1 MQIFDP
7 SITGSLLATGS
18 ITFVGNMVLTGS
30 LTASLGLE
38 GTASYAL
45 SASNALTASF
55 ASSGNGFFSGSF
67 SGSFQGNGSALT
79 GVVASASPAG
89 PDTSIQF
96 NDGGTTAGSADL
108 TFNNTTNKLTLT
120 GSLHVTGSVDATIF
134 TNTTKISGSA
144 SGAAGKYITTQF
156 LGSDVTNGTIT
167 LATAMTTTGVGPG
180 LYQFKY
186 VIRYQSAAT
195 GNGIGIAVDHTQ
207 ATNYFV
213 STLWHTTTGTTAA
226 TGVADQVVSTLTGQ
240 LVEGKSER
248 VKGTVSSTTTGVD
261 TANADMLS
269 IMEGL
274 IDISTSGDLIL
285 EFRSEAAGTNV
296 VIKSGTSLI
305 LTKMS

>member
-108 TFNNTTNKLTLT
+108 TFNNTTNQLTLT
-120 GSLHVTGSVDATIF
+120 GSLNITGSVDATIF

-156 LGSDVTNGTIT
+156 LGSDATNSTTT

-195 GNGIGIAVDHTQ
+195 TTGIGIAVDHTQ
-207 ATNYFV
+207 TANYFV
-213 STLWHTTTGTTAA
+213 SSFWFVSTGGTAA
-226 TGVADQVVSTLTGQ
+226 TGVADQVSAVLAGQ
-240 LVEGKSER
+240 MVEGKSER
-248 VKGTVSSTTTGVD
+248 VKGTVTTTTTGVD
-261 TANADMLS
+261 TANADMLAVV
-269 IMEGL
+269 EGL
-274 IDISTSGDLIL
+274 IDVTASGDLIL
-285 EFRSEAAGTNV
+285 EFRSEVAASQV